1 MLMLRSSRL
10 CFKNVVPTCLV
21 ANLLAVCWFFQIKVK
36 TFGGVMRTFALL
48 SVRARGHKAANKERW
63 LGFEERQ
70 RSFAPSCSRL
80 YCRQGYYSKNEL
92 KKRFL
97 PNDLRNWIW
106 LQWEKWNSGH
116 ESKNCRTRSPPIV
129 FYCSSILIAGQF
141 WKQSKAKHATA
152 GCSY

>member
-1 MLMLRSSRL
+1 
-10 CFKNVVPTCLV
+10 
-21 ANLLAVCWFFQIKVK
+21 
-36 TFGGVMRTFALL
+36 MRTFALL

-97 PNDLRNWIW
+97 PNDLRNWIDC
-106 LQWEKWNSGH
+106 SGK
-116 ESKNCRTRSPPIV
+116 SGIV
-129 FYCSSILIAGQF
+129 DMNPKIAERGAPLLF
-141 WKQSKAKHATA
+141 FIVRLF
-152 GCSY
+152 